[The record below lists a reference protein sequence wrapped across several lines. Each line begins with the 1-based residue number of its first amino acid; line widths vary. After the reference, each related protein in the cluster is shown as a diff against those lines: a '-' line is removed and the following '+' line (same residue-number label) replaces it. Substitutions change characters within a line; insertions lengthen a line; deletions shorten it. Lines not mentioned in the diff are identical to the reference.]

1 MWSVSFF
8 IANNPD
14 VMMPAYKLNRFAS
27 IFFIVFSAVGT
38 FLIMNLLTAVIYNQF
53 RGFLRKT
60 LQNSLDRRLVAFYG
74 AFHKLL
80 ESDKVKAE
88 ESRIVWSFRTHSIFF
103 LIPAFQTDRSENF
116 EFSCIKSETILSCLK
131 LHPKNFE
138 NFGNTERDRM
148 ILDKSD
154 ISLSDFN
161 QLMDSLCYTTREKLL
176 IPSVS
181 NIGSIF
187 KGGSP
192 VEYFLELQGG
202 W

>member
-88 ESRIVWSFRTHSIFF
+88 ESRIVWSFRTH
-103 LIPAFQTDRSENF
+103 AN
-116 EFSCIKSETILSCLK
+116 
-131 LHPKNFE
+131 
-138 NFGNTERDRM
+138 
-148 ILDKSD
+148 
-154 ISLSDFN
+154 
-161 QLMDSLCYTTREKLL
+161 
-176 IPSVS
+176 
-181 NIGSIF
+181 IF
-187 KGGSP
+187 KFLLSKPFEVKISNSLALNQRQSYPVWNCIQKILKILEILKEIEWFWTKVISVYQILINSWTPCAIPLERNSSYQVWVTLVQILMVRSP
-192 VEYFLELQGG
+192 VEYFLEHQGG

>member
-1 MWSVSFF
+1 MVLFTNFWNLTKSKPKNQGSFE
-8 IANNPD
+8 A
-14 VMMPAYKLNRFAS
+14 LE
-27 IFFIVFSAVGT
+27 
-38 FLIMNLLTAVIYNQF
+38 LIQF
-53 RGFLRKT
+53 
-60 LQNSLDRRLVAFYG
+60 
-74 AFHKLL
+74 
-80 ESDKVKAE
+80 
-88 ESRIVWSFRTHSIFF
+88 FF

-202 W
+202 

>member
-1 MWSVSFF
+1 
-8 IANNPD
+8 
-14 VMMPAYKLNRFAS
+14 MPAYKLNRFAS

-88 ESRIVWSFRTHSIFF
+88 ESRTVWSLNSFKKFE
-103 LIPAFQTDRSENF
+103 IPAFQTVRSENF

-181 NIGSIF
+181 NIVSNF
-187 KGGSP
+187 KATVSSGRSSR
-192 VEYFLELQGG
+192 L
-202 W
+202 

>member
-1 MWSVSFF
+1 
-8 IANNPD
+8 
-14 VMMPAYKLNRFAS
+14 MMPAYKLNRFAS

-60 LQNSLDRRLVAFYG
+60 LQNSLDRRLIAFYG

-88 ESRIVWSFRTHSIFF
+88 ESRNVWSSDHLEVFEIEYGPYCMVNPGLGFHGH
-103 LIPAFQTDRSENF
+103 QTTKSENF

-154 ISLSDFN
+154 VSLSDFN

-181 NIGSIF
+181 FFS
-187 KGGSP
+187 
-192 VEYFLELQGG
+192 
-202 W
+202 